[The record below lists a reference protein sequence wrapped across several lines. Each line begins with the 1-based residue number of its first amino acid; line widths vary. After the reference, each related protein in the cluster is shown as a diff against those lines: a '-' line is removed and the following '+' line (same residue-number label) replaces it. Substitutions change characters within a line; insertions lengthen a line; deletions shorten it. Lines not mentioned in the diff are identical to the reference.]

1 MEGTLPPVPRRPS
14 LALCCAALLAVAAA
28 GCGADQEGPS
38 QDEQVRA
45 VVARYGVATRTRDY
59 QTICD
64 RLLARALVKRVEDLG
79 LPCESALQ
87 RGLADVRD
95 PRLQIRD
102 VSIGS
107 GRALVSVH
115 STAQGEAPADVAIQL
130 VLENGE
136 WRIASLA
143 EPQASSASAPASTS
157 APASSAAPASVATP
171 SSTATPTTTT
181 STVPA
186 PGKRKKKEP

>member
-1 MEGTLPPVPRRPS
+1 VRARPTLVVCS
-14 LALCCAALLAVAAA
+14 CAALLAAA

-38 QDEQVRA
+38 QEQQVRA
-45 VVARYGVATRTRDY
+45 VVARYAIATRNRDY

-64 RLLARALVKRVEDLG
+64 SLLARSLVKRVEDLG

-95 PRLQIRD
+95 PRLTIRD
-102 VSIGS
+102 VSIGP

-130 VLENGE
+130 VKENDE

-143 EPQASSASAPASTS
+143 EPQAASSATPGSTSAPGSTAAPASTATPGTS
-157 APASSAAPASVATP
+157 ATP
-171 SSTATPTTTT
+171 SATAAPTPT
-181 STVPA
+181 P
-186 PGKRKKKEP
+186 